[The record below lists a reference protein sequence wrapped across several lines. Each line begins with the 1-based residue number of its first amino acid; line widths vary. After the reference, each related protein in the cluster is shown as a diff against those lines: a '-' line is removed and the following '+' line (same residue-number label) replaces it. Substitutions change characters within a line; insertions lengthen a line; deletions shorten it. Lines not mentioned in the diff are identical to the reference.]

1 MGGDSHRERKGQA
14 AGDGDRSQEQVL
26 LQGIR
31 DQRDVG
37 RKPRPVD
44 PRVDVVEEYAGRHST
59 TVKDAV
65 IRLENVSKGF
75 PGGANAV
82 IDLSLNIPDGQ
93 TCVLI
98 GPSGCGKTTTLR
110 MINRL
115 IEPDAGRILVD
126 GQDTR
131 GVDPAALRLKM
142 GYVIQNTGLF
152 PHMTVG
158 DNVGTVPR
166 LWRWDKARI
175 SARVDELLTLVGL
188 EPGEYRERYP
198 HQLSGGQRQR
208 VGFARALGADPPI
221 LLMDEPFGAV
231 DRITRE
237 RLQHEFINIQR
248 SVRKTVVFVTHDI
261 DEAVLVGD
269 RICLMQMQAQVA
281 QYDAPE
287 AFLTRPAS
295 PYVAEFLGR
304 ERLVRRMS
312 VVTIDPKTLEPAG
325 GPRPDEPRVPLSSS
339 LTVAFAAA
347 LTSPTERAAVFEGD
361 RYLGEFTAT
370 SLLESLRRATAGG
383 GDQVAT
389 GI

>member
-65 IRLENVSKGF
+65 IRLENVSKGY

-115 IEPDAGRILVD
+115 IDPDRGRVIVD
-126 GQDTR
+126 GVDTHT
-131 GVDPAALRLKM
+131 VDPAALRLKM
-142 GYVIQNTGLF
+142 GYVIQQTGLF

-158 DNVGTVPR
+158 DNVATVPR
-166 LWRWDKARI
+166 LWKWERTRI
-175 SARVDELLTLVGL
+175 TKRVDELLDLVGL
-188 EPGEYRERYP
+188 APADYRDRFP

-208 VGFARALGADPPI
+208 VGFARALA
-221 LLMDEPFGAV
+221 
-231 DRITRE
+231 
-237 RLQHEFINIQR
+237 
-248 SVRKTVVFVTHDI
+248 
-261 DEAVLVGD
+261 
-269 RICLMQMQAQVA
+269 
-281 QYDAPE
+281 
-287 AFLTRPAS
+287 
-295 PYVAEFLGR
+295 
-304 ERLVRRMS
+304 
-312 VVTIDPKTLEPAG
+312 
-325 GPRPDEPRVPLSSS
+325 
-339 LTVAFAAA
+339 
-347 LTSPTERAAVFEGD
+347 
-361 RYLGEFTAT
+361 
-370 SLLESLRRATAGG
+370 
-383 GDQVAT
+383 
-389 GI
+389 

>member
-1 MGGDSHRERKGQA
+1 MGCGWKAMPS
-14 AGDGDRSQEQVL
+14 RST
-26 LQGIR
+26 
-31 DQRDVG
+31 
-37 RKPRPVD
+37 
-44 PRVDVVEEYAGRHST
+44 AGRCPGITRSAFDYG
-59 TVKDAV
+59 KRAV
-65 IRLENVSKGF
+65 IRLENVTKQF
-75 PGGANAV
+75 PGGSNAV
-82 IDLSLNIPDGQ
+82 LDLTLDIPTGQ

-115 IEPDAGRILVD
+115 TEPDHGRVLID
-126 GQDTR
+126 GEDTH

-142 GYVIQNTGLF
+142 GYVIQQTGLV

-158 DNVGTVPR
+158 DNVATVPR
-166 LWRWDKARI
+166 LWKWDKARI
-175 SARVDELLTLVGL
+175 NTRVEELMLLVGL
-188 EPGEYRERYP
+188 DPAEYRDRYP

-269 RICLMQMQAQVA
+269 RICLLQMQAQVA
-281 QYDAPE
+281 QYDTPE
-287 AFLTRPAS
+287 MILTRPAS
-295 PYVAEFLGR
+295 EYVAEFLGR
-304 ERLVRRMS
+304 ERLGGRSS
-312 VVTIDPKTLEPAG
+312 VAPLAPPALEPPAS
-325 GPRPDEPRVPLSSS
+325 GPLPGEPRVQVTST
-339 LTVAFAAA
+339 LTEAFAAA
-347 LTSPTERAAVFEGD
+347 LTSPTEHVAVYESD
-361 RYLGEFTAT
+361 RYVGTFTAT
-370 SLLESLRRATAGG
+370 SLLESLRRPGTDEKETRVDGG
-383 GDQVAT
+383 QEIAS